1 MFCRPL
7 TLVLA
12 LVLAPRLTTVDHDC
26 SPRSRMITPQR
37 PLADALVAPPMPLM
51 AAACVRDACLP
62 SCASPQCVRGICFAP
77 SNSRTLLRL
86 TPVPPSP
93 VEPLGAARAAALP
106 LSLPKTGLP
115 KADTDSSSYC
125 RCSRWAYAASLCVE
139 ISAVRSI
146 EDVGLGAVVGVN
158 PAVDEEAANK
168 LDAVVGA
175 TLGAIAGFDAA
186 PPKKKF
192 LSVCG
197 GRVACA

>member
-1 MFCRPL
+1 M
-7 TLVLA
+7 
-12 LVLAPRLTTVDHDC
+12 
-26 SPRSRMITPQR
+26 
-37 PLADALVAPPMPLM
+37 
-51 AAACVRDACLP
+51 
-62 SCASPQCVRGICFAP
+62 
-77 SNSRTLLRL
+77 

-106 LSLPKTGLP
+106 LSLPKTGFPMSLP
-115 KADTDSSSYC
+115 KPDLPPGAGADTDSSSYC

-175 TLGAIAGFDAA
+175 ILGAIAGFDAA
-186 PPKKKF
+186 PPKKF